1 MAGQVGL
8 SPTMIGRSAQFEQL
22 IDLIDSGLCGCD
34 DVPTIVMVSGEA
46 GVGKTRLC
54 REALAHF
61 PAASVLSTSADPAD
75 EAISLS
81 TARRLV
87 RRLSDVPAPGID
99 RDADSFADSLA
110 RHLVEAGGGIVV
122 VEDAHWIDAQ
132 SAAVIDRLIRLVVPG
147 LVVLLT
153 IRPDEL
159 HRKRP
164 GGQLVLRLERG
175 QSIDRIPLDRL
186 DRAEVGLLL
195 RNATGTMPPA
205 GVVAAIHERTGGNPF
220 AVEELVRAYG
230 SSRFEDLTSAAL
242 PWTLAEV
249 FTERLQDLDA
259 AEREVIEA
267 AAICG
272 MSMSFDLLAS
282 VVGRTEDELLAVL
295 RTLVDRGLLEERSD
309 DDFVFYHALVRDSVS
324 QQLLGRQRRR
334 LHARVLSVLGDS
346 PEYAVRARHA
356 YGAGRLDEFVDLARE
371 AAAAA
376 LASGSTFEALR
387 LATAALRE
395 EPDDPALLLTA
406 AQSAWLVGAFDET
419 KAAAERLHCV
429 ASAAGDV
436 ERQADALR
444 WRIRA
449 AFEQS
454 DTEARDA
461 GLGMLEALLDHLPAG
476 ESRVAALVA
485 IAQTH
490 MLAGRPGLA
499 IEWADRA
506 QPEAERGE
514 FVHLAVQSRLERASA
529 AARLPQADAAESARV
544 LRAIIDDAERI
555 GNWTVSI
562 RGINNLLSEVPVHSP
577 EGRQLIERFRVAARR
592 SGYDWMGTSMLA
604 LREVEIAYGDG
615 DLAAT
620 RRAIARAAEWWSTD
634 GRKGAWITVL
644 DLDLALE
651 EGQVARA
658 VELFAELTP
667 DRCHGKLWRDALEM
681 RVRAASRDADAIEF
695 FEKLAMSVT
704 ENDVEIK
711 REVFML
717 VEAALKAGVSAER
730 VRDKVLN
737 ELFVDST
744 PARARIEM
752 MVRGITAAAAGCHD
766 DAAELLGA
774 ELALADESLPRHVVG
789 GIRLRLVESLLATG
803 SSADAARQLSQALDH
818 DLARW
823 PGWRRDRAEALQ
835 RRLSGRSVQVAG
847 ELTTR
852 EREVAGLLA
861 EGLTNGQIAQ
871 RLFISPKTASV
882 HVSNILMKLNMSTR
896 AEIAAWSVR
905 TGLVGELLPNVS

>member
-1 MAGQVGL
+1 
-8 SPTMIGRSAQFEQL
+8 MIGRSAQFEQL

-34 DVPTIVMVSGEA
+34 DLPTIVMVSGEA

-54 REALAHF
+54 SEALAHF
-61 PAASVLSTSADPAD
+61 PAACVLATSADPAD
-75 EAISLS
+75 EAISLA
-81 TARRLV
+81 TARRLA
-87 RRLSDVPAPGID
+87 RRLNDTAAPGSGSD
-99 RDADSFADSLA
+99 ADSLA
-110 RHLVEAGGGIVV
+110 EAFARHLVDAGGGIVV

-132 SAAVIDRLIRLVVPG
+132 SAAVIDRLIRLAVPG
-147 LVVLLT
+147 LIVVLT

-159 HRKRP
+159 HRRRP
-164 GGQLVLRLERG
+164 GGQLVLRLERS

-230 SSRFEDLTSAAL
+230 NTRFDDLTSAAL

-249 FTERLQDLDA
+249 VTERLHDLDVD
-259 AEREVIEA
+259 EREVIEA
-267 AAICG
+267 AAVCG

-282 VVGRTEDELLAVL
+282 VVGRTEDELLVVL
-295 RTLVDRGLLEERSD
+295 RTLVDRGLLQERAD
-309 DDFVFYHALVRDSVS
+309 DDFVFQHALVRDSVS

-334 LHARVLSVLGDS
+334 LHERVLTVLGDS
-346 PEYAVRARHA
+346 PEYAMRARHA

-371 AAAAA
+371 AATAA

-406 AQSAWLVGAFDET
+406 AQSAWFVGAFDET
-419 KAAAERLHCV
+419 RAAAERLYRV

-444 WRIRA
+444 WTIRA

-454 DTEARDA
+454 DSEARDA
-461 GLGMLEALLDHLPAG
+461 GLAMLEALLDRLPPG
-476 ESRVAALVA
+476 ESRVAAIVA

-490 MLAGRPGLA
+490 MLSHRPVLA
-499 IEWADRA
+499 VEWADRA

-514 FVHLAVQSRLERASA
+514 FVQLAVQCRLERASA
-529 AARLPQADAAESARV
+529 AARLPDADAAESASV
-544 LRAIIDDAERI
+544 LRAIIEDAERI
-555 GNWTVSI
+555 GNWTVFI
-562 RGINNLLSEVPVHSP
+562 RGINNLLAEVPVHSP

-604 LREVEIAYGDG
+604 IREVEIAYGDG

-620 RRAIARAAEWWSTD
+620 RRALARAAEWWSTD
-634 GRKGAWITVL
+634 GRKGAWIVAIE
-644 DLDLALE
+644 LDLALE

-658 VELFAELTP
+658 VELFDELTP
-667 DRCHGKLWRDALEM
+667 DRCHGKLWRDGLEL
-681 RVRAASRDADAIEF
+681 RVRTASRDTQAGEF
-695 FEKLAMSVT
+695 FEQMTVSTT
-704 ENDVEIK
+704 ENDVEVK
-711 REVFML
+711 REVFFL
-717 VEAALKAGVSAER
+717 VEAALKAGVPAEQ

-737 ELFVDST
+737 ELFADVT
-744 PARARIEM
+744 PARARIET
-752 MVRGITAAAAGCHD
+752 MVRGITAAAAGRYEE
-766 DAAELLGA
+766 ASELLGA
-774 ELALADESLPRHVVG
+774 ELDLADESLPRHVIG
-789 GIRLRLVESLLATG
+789 GIRLCLVESLLAT
-803 SSADAARQLSQALDH
+803 SRNAEAAGQLSQALDQ

-835 RRLSGRSVQVAG
+835 GRLSGRTVQVAG
-847 ELTTR
+847 ELTSR

-896 AEIAAWSVR
+896 TEIAAWAVR
-905 TGLVGELLPNVS
+905 TGLAGESLPNAS

>member
-54 REALAHF
+54 SEALAHF
-61 PAASVLSTSADPAD
+61 PAVSVLATSADPAD

-87 RRLSDVPAPGID
+87 RRLNDTAARGIGD
-99 RDADSFADSLA
+99 DADSLAEALA
-110 RHLVEAGGGIVV
+110 RHLVDAGGGVVV

-147 LVVLLT
+147 LVVILT

-159 HRKRP
+159 HRRRP
-164 GGQLVLRLERG
+164 GGQLVLRLERS

-195 RNATGTMPPA
+195 RNATGTMPPT

-220 AVEELVRAYG
+220 AVEELVRVYG
-230 SSRFEDLTSAAL
+230 SSRFDDLTSAAL

-249 FTERLQDLDA
+249 VTERLHDLDA
-259 AEREVIEA
+259 DEREVIEA
-267 AAICG
+267 AAVCG

-282 VVGRTEDELLAVL
+282 VVGRTEDELLVVL
-295 RTLVDRGLLEERSD
+295 RTLVDRGLLQERAD
-309 DDFVFYHALVRDSVS
+309 DDFVFHHALVRDSVS

-334 LHARVLSVLGDS
+334 LHERVLTVLGDS
-346 PEYAVRARHA
+346 PEYAMRARHA

-419 KAAAERLHCV
+419 KLASERLHRV
-429 ASAAGDV
+429 ATAAGDV

-444 WRIRA
+444 WMIRA

-454 DTEARDA
+454 DSKARDD
-461 GLGMLEALLDHLPAG
+461 GLAMLEALLDRLPPG
-476 ESRVAALVA
+476 ESRVAAIVA

-490 MLAGRPGLA
+490 MLANRPVLA

-514 FVHLAVQSRLERASA
+514 FAHLAVQCRLERASA
-529 AARLPQADAAESARV
+529 AARLPEADATESARL

-555 GNWTVSI
+555 GNWTVFI

-577 EGRQLIERFRVAARR
+577 AGRQLIERLRVAARR

-604 LREVEIAYGDG
+604 MREVEIAYGDG
-615 DLAAT
+615 DLAVT
-620 RRAIARAAEWWSTD
+620 RRALARAAEWWSTD
-634 GRKGAWITVL
+634 GHKGAWLVAIE
-644 DLDLALE
+644 LDLALE
-651 EGQVARA
+651 EGQVVRA
-658 VELFAELTP
+658 VESFAELTP
-667 DRCHGKLWRDALEM
+667 DRCHGKLWRDGLEL
-681 RVRAASRDADAIEF
+681 RVRAASHDARASEF
-695 FEKLAMSVT
+695 FEQLTVSTT
-704 ENDVEIK
+704 ENGVEVK
-711 REVFML
+711 REVFFL
-717 VEAALKAGVSAER
+717 VEAALKAGVPAGR
-730 VRDKVLN
+730 VSDKVLN
-737 ELFVDST
+737 ELFAEVT
-744 PARARIEM
+744 PARARIET
-752 MVRGITAAAAGCHD
+752 MVRGITAAAAGRHEEASD
-766 DAAELLGA
+766 LLDA
-774 ELALADESLPRHVVG
+774 ELALVDESLPRHVIG
-789 GIRLRLVESLLATG
+789 GIRLCLVESLLATNRN
-803 SSADAARQLSQALDH
+803 AEAAHQLSQALDH

-823 PGWRRDRAEALQ
+823 PGWRRDRAEALH
-835 RRLSGRSVQVAG
+835 RRLSGRTVQVAG

-896 AEIAAWSVR
+896 AEIAAWAVR
-905 TGLVGELLPNVS
+905 TGLAGESMPNAS